1 MKVANQT
8 LHQQVVELIKEMI
21 ESGELRLGQ
30 KIDEITLAESFGVSR
45 TPIREALRIL
55 NNQGVIDLVPHKGA
69 FVRQF
74 SIKEIDDMFQVMSI
88 LEGMCAELAAAKMT
102 TADFKRVERLHKDLE
117 RYYEAK
123 NHKAYNA
130 TNSKLHSL
138 IQEIAGNA
146 AINEVIAGLRQKV
159 LLFRFRQL
167 YEPERFKKSIQEHRK
182 LLDALEKRDPK
193 KAKAVMKAHLL
204 AQSKALINILQKKG
218 MEENSQQ

>member
-1 MKVANQT
+1 MKVSNQT

-21 ESGELRLGQ
+21 ESGKLRLGQ
-30 KIDEITLAESFGVSR
+30 KIEEITLAESFGVSR

-55 NNQGVIDLVPHKGA
+55 NNQGVVNLVPHKGA

-74 SIKEIDDMFQVMSI
+74 NIKEIEDMFQVMSI
-88 LEGMCAELAAAKMT
+88 LEGMCAELAADKMT
-102 TADFKRVERLHKDLE
+102 PADFKKVEKLHKDLE
-117 RYYEAK
+117 RHYKAN
-123 NHKAYNA
+123 NHKAYNEI
-130 TNSKLHSL
+130 NSKLHSL

-182 LLDALEKRDPK
+182 LLYALEKRNSK
-193 KAKAVMKAHLL
+193 KAKEVMKAHLL
-204 AQSKALINILQKKG
+204 AQSKALINILKKNG
-218 MEENSQQ
+218 MEN